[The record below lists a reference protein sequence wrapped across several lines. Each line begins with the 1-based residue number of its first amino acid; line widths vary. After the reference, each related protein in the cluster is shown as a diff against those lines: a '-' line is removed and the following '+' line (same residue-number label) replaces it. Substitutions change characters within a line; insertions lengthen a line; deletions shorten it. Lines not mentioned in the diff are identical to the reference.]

1 MRAGKLSLGLDF
13 IGKMKVHGFFIP
25 LSDGFIDQT
34 RPMLPA
40 GFTAQPMAGYS
51 PQVKAG
57 RAYWIYAG
65 EQAIYRLKGNTW
77 SMI

>member
-1 MRAGKLSLGLDF
+1 MQAGKRSLGLDF

-40 GFTAQPMAGYS
+40 GFSAQPMAGYL
-51 PQVKAG
+51 PQVKADRFYIVLRVLIG
-57 RAYWIYAG
+57 FMRVN
-65 EQAIYRLKGNTW
+65 KPF
-77 SMI
+77 MD

>member
-34 RPMLPA
+34 RLMLPA

-57 RAYWIYAG
+57 RFYLVLRVLIGFMRVNKPY
-65 EQAIYRLKGNTW
+65 TD
-77 SMI
+77 